1 MITAHPQ
8 FPRLAIGARIF
19 GLVSLSVPVLL
30 SRDDTALLA
39 LLTIA
44 MVWAGATAVEQL
56 GVNSLVASAAESA
69 LVGVVCGLTVE
80 ATPGVLVTLAVP
92 PFIAGLRQGPRG
104 VGWALTTE
112 LLALGITT
120 AAVHSPMDA
129 TQGAATFTWILMGT
143 GLGLIGSYVHS
154 TTPDAGDPVRAYRD
168 AQRLIRELI
177 GISGGLTSGLDPVSL
192 GAGIARRVHDEL
204 PVTSLLVQ
212 VPRDDGFTPLVDQA
226 SPDDVSETLQELAV
240 VTRHTTR
247 PALSGHTFAFPLL
260 TEAGLVAVVAGTVS
274 SRLERESAHLL
285 ELIEALTTGLEPA
298 AVQLDTAL
306 LFASFRDSATKDER
320 RRLAREMHD
329 GIAQDIASLGYLVD
343 GLVAGA
349 QTPEQAGE
357 LGVLRHRITGVV
369 AEVRRSVQ
377 TLRTEAG
384 AQESLGTSIAGL
396 ARRLGESSGIP
407 IQVTADET
415 TTRLRPEI
423 ESELLRIAQES
434 MNNAVRHARANRID
448 VRCTVNAPGAEIQ
461 VRDDGIGLG
470 TGRPDSWGL
479 EIMRERALLIGAELS
494 IENASPHGTVVRVRL
509 PGPRP
514 NDTTRSVRDEKVKT

>member
-19 GLVSLSVPVLL
+19 GMVSLSVPVLL
-30 SRDDTALLA
+30 SRQDTALLS

-44 MVWAGATAVEQL
+44 IVWAGATAAEQL
-56 GVNSLVASAAESA
+56 GLPNSVVSTVEAA

-80 ATPGVLVTLAVP
+80 GTPGVLVTLAVP
-92 PFIAGLRQGPRG
+92 PFIAGLRQGARG
-104 VGWALTTE
+104 VGWALATQ
-112 LLALGITT
+112 LLAIGITT
-120 AAVHSPMDA
+120 ALVHGAMDA
-129 TQGAATFTWILMGT
+129 TEGAATFTWILMGT

-154 TTPDAGDPVRAYRD
+154 TTPDAADPVRAYRD
-168 AQRLIRELI
+168 AQKLIRELI
-177 GISGGLTSGLDPVSL
+177 GISGELTSGLDPVSL
-192 GAGIARRVHDEL
+192 GTGIANTVHDEL
-204 PVTSLLVQ
+204 PVTSLVVQ
-212 VPRDDGFTPLVDQA
+212 VPQDEGFTPLVNQTGSANDG
-226 SPDDVSETLQELAV
+226 ETLQELAV

-260 TEAGLVAVVAGTVS
+260 TESGLIAVVAGTVS
-274 SRLERESAHLL
+274 TRLEQESAQLL
-285 ELIEALTTGLEPA
+285 QLIDELTARLEPA

-349 QTPEQAGE
+349 TTAEQAGE
-357 LGVLRHRITGVV
+357 LQVLRHRITGVV

-377 TLRTEAG
+377 TLRTEPG
-384 AQESLGTSIAGL
+384 GEDSLGTSIAGL
-396 ARRLGESSGIP
+396 ARRLGESSGIQ

-415 TTRLRPEI
+415 TARLRTEV

-434 MNNAVRHARANRID
+434 MNNAVRHARATRID
-448 VRCTVNAPGAEIQ
+448 VHCTVNAPSAVLQ

-470 TGRPDSWGL
+470 KGRPDSWGL
-479 EIMRERALLIGAELS
+479 EIMRERALLIGAELT
-494 IENASPHGTVVRVRL
+494 IENAVPHGTVVRVEM
-509 PGPRP
+509 PDARP
-514 NDTTRSVRDEKVKT
+514 NGTRSVRDEKVKT